1 MIMVSD
7 SVYTL
12 NKEYNIVIIISS
24 NQVIYAFVTNHCL
37 WIYYVQIVKRFTLYL
52 IEALYRA
59 HSNENGM

>member
-24 NQVIYAFVTNHCL
+24 NQVIYALVIH
-37 WIYYVQIVKRFTLYL
+37 TLFMDL
-52 IEALYRA
+52 LR
-59 HSNENGM
+59 SNS